1 MTSYGIDFGTTNS
14 VLATYHGG
22 SKHVISIDEP
32 PEEWRALGFA
42 KVLPS
47 VLGLD
52 DAGGW
57 HLGWSA
63 KRPGRRRLDAVKRL
77 LAAEDEGRVGDR
89 KILVEEAAAA
99 LFTRLREGARSEG
112 VEFDRAVVT
121 VPANSKGR
129 ARARTK
135 VCAGFAG
142 IETMYLLNEPTAA
155 AMAYG
160 SQLGGDDTI
169 LVVDFGGGTLDVT
182 LLHAIEGS
190 FIEQASSGIGQLGGI
205 DFDKEIANR
214 VRSEVPTPWDPDS
227 AAGQQFMLDVE
238 LAKVRLS
245 ELDEVELPVPGQGPR
260 RLTRR
265 EVAQW
270 IEPRVA
276 RVEEPIRQ
284 VLRDAGMAMS
294 DVDHLVLVGGSCKV
308 PAVRDRV
315 VELVGRDPARGV
327 DAMTAVAEGAAVA
340 AAILDGA
347 FDGSFH
353 LTTEHALGTLVRDPS
368 PGQSFSVILDR
379 NATLPADNEE
389 GYVPVNDHQESI
401 MVTVVEGDPTKP
413 LDDDDTLVLSAFDVP
428 ITPRP
433 LGESAFSIRYSYDR
447 EAILHVTVTDSLD
460 GTVLLQETIGSRVGL
475 SPQEMVQM
483 HGRVEE
489 LVGDAARNASST
501 SESEPA
507 EPAPAVSLPP
517 EIDLLLTRAR
527 KKVMPLVADDEA
539 ERFRELADALEA
551 AVGTPQES
559 ETREALESALRRYSY
574 LF

>member
-14 VLATYHGG
+14 VLSAYSSGTID
-22 SKHVISIDEP
+22 VIPIDKP
-32 PEEWRALGFA
+32 PGEWEALGFA
-42 KVLPS
+42 KMLPS

-63 KRPGRRRLDAVKRL
+63 KKPGRRRLDAVKRL
-77 LAAEDEGRVGDR
+77 LAAEDEGRVGDQT
-89 KILVEEAAAA
+89 ILVEEAAAA
-99 LFTRLREGARSEG
+99 LFTRLREGARSRG

-160 SQLGGDDTI
+160 SQLGGDDKI

-190 FIEQASSGIGQLGGI
+190 FIEQASRGIGQLGGI
-205 DFDKEIANR
+205 DFDKEIATR
-214 VRSEVPTPWDPDS
+214 VRSEVPAPWDPDS

-245 ELDEVELPVPGQGPR
+245 NLDEVELPVPGQGSR

-270 IEPRVA
+270 IEPRVS

-284 VLRDAGMAMS
+284 VLHDAGMTMS
-294 DVDHLVLVGGSCKV
+294 DIDHLVLVGGSCKV
-308 PAVRDRV
+308 PAVRERV
-315 VELVGRDPARGV
+315 IDLVGREPARGI
-327 DAMTAVAEGAAVA
+327 DPMTAVAEGAAVA
-340 AAILDGA
+340 AAILDGD

-353 LTTEHALGTLVRDPS
+353 LTTEHALGTIVRDPA

-389 GYVPVNDHQESI
+389 VYVPVNDHQESI
-401 MVTVVEGDPTKP
+401 MVTVVEGDPSKP

-433 LGESAFSIRYSYDR
+433 FGESAFSIRYSYDR

-489 LVGDAARNASST
+489 LVADAAGNASS
-501 SESEPA
+501 SPEPGAA
-507 EPAPAVSLPP
+507 EPTSAASLPP
-517 EIDLLLTRAR
+517 EIELLLTRAR
-527 KKVMPLVADDEA
+527 DKVMPLVAEEEA
-539 ERFRELADALEA
+539 ERFRELADALESA
-551 AVGTPQES
+551 LGTPEES
-559 ETREALESALRRYSY
+559 GAQEALESALRRYSY